1 MHHAIWGQIDGLKR
15 AEIHQ
20 GYLLVVCP
28 VFCILTA
35 APTKGAVE
43 KELRACIPH
52 QAISSQVKVTY
63 HIEFSNRVW
72 IVGER
77 RQNDDNLLHKTGGR
91 GRRAGAAAAASAKDN
106 TDSQSQT
113 SPNKPKRVRASEAE
127 TAAEDVARE
136 VADVEAFTE
145 ATPPRLPDGL
155 WERRLNKSN
164 AKITQLEK

>member
-1 MHHAIWGQIDGLKR
+1 LHHAIWGQIDGLKR

-28 VFCILTA
+28 VFWTLTA

-63 HIEFSNRVW
+63 HIKFSNKVQ

-77 RQNDDNLLHKTGGR
+77 RQIDDKLLHKTN
-91 GRRAGAAAAASAKDN
+91 DIIY
-106 TDSQSQT
+106 DIICYIY
-113 SPNKPKRVRASEAE
+113 
-127 TAAEDVARE
+127 DILY
-136 VADVEAFTE
+136 DIITE
-145 ATPPRLPDGL
+145 SIYDIIFELL
-155 WERRLNKSN
+155 
-164 AKITQLEK
+164 